1 MREDRKEEVLE
12 WTERRGV
19 HTRMEK
25 KMICSELMPAQGNAR
40 RPGLGLVTR
49 EACSIE
55 QQKQGR
61 V

>member
-1 MREDRKEEVLE
+1 MLE

-25 KMICSELMPAQGNAR
+25 KICSELMPAQGDAR